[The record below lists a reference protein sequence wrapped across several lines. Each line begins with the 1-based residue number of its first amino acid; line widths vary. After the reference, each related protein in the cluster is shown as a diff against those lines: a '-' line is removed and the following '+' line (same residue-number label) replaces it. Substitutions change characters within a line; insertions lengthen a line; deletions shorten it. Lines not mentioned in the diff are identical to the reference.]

1 MVGTTFVYPEEKEP
15 QQGRVLVLRWE
26 GGEEGTLHTST
37 QTLLASLHTTRMQ
50 THTHT
55 PHPAPPTG
63 KLSQVAYTLVE
74 GPVYSLAVVSAENR
88 LAVAAF
94 STVFL
99 YNWLEEGQ
107 KMEQDCSYEG
117 CILAL
122 YMKAK
127 GDFVLVGS
135 CWGPRGILCWWVR
148 VGGQGEQL
156 SEWW

>member
-1 MVGTTFVYPEEKEP
+1 MGTTFVYPEEKEP

-26 GGEEGTLHTST
+26 GGEEGTRHTST

-50 THTHT
+50 THTRTHT
-55 PHPAPPTG
+55 LLTPLPPTG

-94 STVFL
+94 STVFV

-127 GDFVLVGS
+127 GDFVLVGLL
-135 CWGPRGILCWWVR
+135 GDKGDN
-148 VGGQGEQL
+148 
-156 SEWW
+156 